1 VLVLVHEQLLCVHL
15 QAARLGIVTGMHL
28 AQVARANYARPA
40 AYLLSA
46 MAEIAIIGSDIQEV
60 SHVHNLF
67 LHTKVLY
74 MRYRHALLCAV
85 LERVVVH
92 T

>member
-1 VLVLVHEQLLCVHL
+1 MTPDLCLCTHTHTNFCL

-60 SHVHNLF
+60 SSTMLWI
-67 LHTKVLY
+67 Y
-74 MRYRHALLCAV
+74 
-85 LERVVVH
+85 
-92 T
+92 